1 MNVRKITSMTMLL
14 SLLVLILNSIILYVV
29 PEGRVAYWADWK
41 FFGLTK
47 GDWSAQH
54 TTVGVLFLI
63 AGLLHIYFNWKP
75 IVAYMKNRAR
85 QVKIFTGSFNAALV
99 LTVIFVVGTYYNIPP
114 MSTIL
119 EISESFKDSASD
131 TYGEPPYGHAE
142 SSSLKMFTKR
152 ENLDLEKSLEL
163 LRDAG
168 VTVDGPQDTL
178 KVIAKSNNRSP
189 QQIYEIIKP
198 AVKIA
203 ERETESVTARF
214 PDAPESGWGKK
225 KLSEACA
232 EYGLDLSRILKQ
244 LGDKGLVAEAE
255 MNIKDIAAVNDMDP
269 MGVFE
274 TLHEIVTSNC

>member
-54 TTVGVLFLI
+54 TTVGVLFLV
-63 AGLLHIYFNWKP
+63 AGLLHIYFNWRP
-75 IVAYMKNRAR
+75 IVAYMKNRTR
-85 QVKIFTGSFNAALV
+85 QIKIFTGSFNVALA
-99 LTVIFVVGTYYNIPP
+99 LTVIFVAGTYYNIPP

-119 EISESFKDSASD
+119 EISESFKDSASY

-142 SSSLKMFTKR
+142 SSSLKMFTTR
-152 ENLDLEKSLEL
+152 ENLDLDKSMEL
-163 LRDAG
+163 LIEEG
-168 VTVDGPQDTL
+168 MTFDGPQDTL
-178 KVIAKSNNRSP
+178 KAIAKTNNRSP

-198 AVKIA
+198 ALKIA
-203 ERETESVTARF
+203 EPETKSVTARF

-225 KLSEACA
+225 KLSDACD
-232 EYGLDLSRILKQ
+232 EYGLDLNRILKQ

-274 TLHEIVTSNC
+274 ALHEIVTSNC